1 MGAPTGAFAAYN
13 QIGIREDLEDIIYNI
28 APMETYFF
36 NNVGRSKATNV
47 LHDWQTDT
55 LDAAVSTNKFTEG
68 DDFSAQ
74 VVNPTSKLRNYTQIA
89 RKDFVITRT
98 ANVVNTAGRKEELAY
113 QTVLKGKA
121 LKRDIEKHLLSKENA
136 SAGTSASPRSAA
148 AVETWIYTTN
158 DVSPANITTNTTPAP
173 VSGLASTAGTDGS
186 ATAFIESDLKNCL
199 QQAWSQ
205 GGDTD
210 VILLS
215 PTLKNKLDQFSG
227 VATRFRNV
235 NAGDQAD
242 IVGAA
247 DVYVSS
253 YGSHKVMLSRYCRA
267 SVVLCLDLS
276 TWAVAW
282 LDPIHMVNIAKSGD
296 SEKRMLVGEYTLVA
310 KTPTANTKLTNVN

>member
-1 MGAPTGAFAAYN
+1 MSTPTAVFQVYN
-13 QIGIREDLEDIIYNI
+13 SVGVREDLEDIIYNI
-28 APMETYFF
+28 APMDTYFF
-36 NNVGRSKATNV
+36 TNAGRSTAKSV
-47 LHDWQTDT
+47 LHEWQTDT
-55 LDAAVSTNKFTEG
+55 LDSAVSTNKFIEG

-74 VVNPTSKLRNYTQIA
+74 VINPTTRLKNYCQIA
-89 RKDFVITRT
+89 RKDFVISRT
-98 ANVVNTAGRKEELAY
+98 ANKVNTAGRKEELAY

-121 LKRDIEKHLLSKENA
+121 LKRDVEKHLLSKENA
-136 SAGTSASPRSAA
+136 SAGTSASPRTAA

-158 DVSPANITTNTTPAP
+158 DVSASGITTNTTPAP

-186 ATAFIESDLKNCL
+186 ATAFIETDLKNAL

-210 VILLS
+210 IILLS
-215 PTLKNKLDQFSG
+215 PTLKNKSDQFTG
-227 VATRFRNV
+227 IATRFRNV
-235 NAGDQAD
+235 NAGQQAD

-253 YGSHKVMLSRYCRA
+253 FGSHKIVLSRYVRA
-267 SVVLCLDLS
+267 SVVLCLDMS

-282 LDPIHMVNIAKSGD
+282 LDPIHMENIAKSGD

>member
-1 MGAPTGAFAAYN
+1 MSAPTAAFATYN

-28 APMETYFF
+28 APMDTYFF
-36 NNVGRSKATNV
+36 NNIGRSTAKNV

-55 LDAAVSTNKFTEG
+55 LDTPSKTNKFTEG

-74 VVNPTSKLRNYTQIA
+74 AVNPTSKLRNYTQIA

-98 ANVVNTAGRKEELAY
+98 SNVVNTAGRKEELAY

-121 LKRDIEKHLLSKENA
+121 LKRDVESHLVSNENA
-136 SAGTSASPRSAA
+136 SAGTSASPKSAA
-148 AVETWIYTTN
+148 GAETWIYT
-158 DVSPANITTNTTPAP
+158 ANHISATGQTTNTTPAP

-186 ATAFIESDLKNCL
+186 ITAMVEADFKNAL
-199 QQAWSQ
+199 LQAWSC
-205 GGDTD
+205 GGETD

-215 PTLKNKLDQFSG
+215 PTLKQKSDAFTGL
-227 VATRFRNV
+227 ATRFRNV

-253 YGSHKVMLSRYCRA
+253 YGSHKIVLSRYIRA
-267 SVVLCLDLS
+267 SAVLFLDLS
-276 TWAVAW
+276 TWAIAW
-282 LDPIHMVNIAKSGD
+282 LDPIHMENIAKSGD
-296 SEKRMLVGEYTLVA
+296 SEKRMLVGEYTLVC
-310 KTPTANTKLTNVN
+310 KTPLANTKLTNVN